1 MPRPLAG
8 RSASGLTAF
17 QREQSTLIEASDVPL
32 CTLSMQ
38 PEIMNLSRYIRALS
52 EVSGNGEDSSP
63 KPDASHLLN

>member
-8 RSASGLTAF
+8 GSASWLTAF

-38 PEIMNLSRYIRALS
+38 PEIMNLSLYIRALS
-52 EVSGNGEDSSP
+52 EISGNGEDSSP
-63 KPDASHLLN
+63 KLGAAHLLI

>member
-8 RSASGLTAF
+8 RSSSGLTAF

-38 PEIMNLSRYIRALS
+38 PEIMNLSLYIRALS
-52 EVSGNGEDSSP
+52 EVSRNGEDSSP
-63 KPDASHLLN
+63 KLGAAHLLI